1 MRVRVVVLVV
11 PASACT
17 AVVSLAGGPARFVAG
32 LVLALVIP
40 GWLAVLAL
48 VPADP
53 ERRLLRLTLVVPL
66 GLGVCA
72 VAGTA
77 VALLW
82 PGFNPARSALALLVA
97 CVLLAIRPLALL
109 RGSSGQNRGL
119 GHYFGEAVISRGLVL
134 CALPA
139 LALTGFAV
147 WRVADF
153 TREPGPAYTEFAT
166 DSANSLEVRSHE
178 RATRRFRLET
188 SVDGQV
194 SETAEFDLRPGE
206 TARFVVAGGGVV
218 RARLYVAGQ
227 DAPYRELSF

>member
-1 MRVRVVVLVV
+1 MRVRVVLLIVA
-11 PASACT
+11 ASVCT

-48 VPADP
+48 VPADA
-53 ERRLLRLTLVVPL
+53 ERRLLRVTLAVPL
-66 GLGVCA
+66 GLAVCA
-72 VAGTA
+72 LAGA
-77 VALLW
+77 GVALVGR
-82 PGFNPARSALALLVA
+82 GFEPARSALA
-97 CVLLAIRPLALL
+97 VLLAGVGLAVVALVRAPAALPVRRP
-109 RGSSGQNRGL
+109 S
-119 GHYFGEAVISRGLVL
+119 VSRGLML

-139 LALTGFAV
+139 VALTGFAV
-147 WRVADF
+147 WRVAEF
-153 TREPGPAYTEFAT
+153 AREPGPAYTEFAT
-166 DSANSLEVRSHE
+166 DSATSLEVRSHE

-206 TARFVVAGGGVV
+206 TARFVVAGGGTV